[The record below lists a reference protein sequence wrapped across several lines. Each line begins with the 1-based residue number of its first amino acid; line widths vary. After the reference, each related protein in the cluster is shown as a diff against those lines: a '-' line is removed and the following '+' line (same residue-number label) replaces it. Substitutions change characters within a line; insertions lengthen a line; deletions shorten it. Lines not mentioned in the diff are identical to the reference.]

1 MVGAQELLIIFLILI
16 VIFGGRKIPELAR
29 GLGRGIKEFKKASQD
44 EDEEDEGEEK
54 KKKSGK
60 GGAIPPPEDK

>member
-16 VIFGGRKIPELAR
+16 VIFGGKKIPELAR
-29 GLGRGIKEFKKASQD
+29 GLGRGMKEFKKASQD
-44 EDEEDEGEEK
+44 DDDQDEKDKG
-54 KKKSGK
+54 KSGK